1 MSILRPPALRAG
13 DAVMLVSPSG
23 PPNTERVARG
33 IELLT
38 GWGLSVRLG
47 ADVYAR
53 HGYFAGTD
61 DQRLASF
68 NAALSDPGIRALVCT
83 RGGYGAQR
91 IVDLATL
98 TGAIIVAL
106 GSTYAGMFS
115 NDDALCE
122 QISERTVSRLTEMC
136 AELPVT
142 GHDRR
147 MG

>member
-13 DAVMLVSPSG
+13 SAVMLVSSSG
-23 PPNTERVARG
+23 PPNPERVARG

-68 NAALSDPGIRALVCT
+68 NAALGDPGIRALVCPP
-83 RGGYGAQR
+83 GGYGAQR
-91 IVDLATL
+91 IVDGLDTAAGPGRPQPAGGVSGSPAPLLAPL
-98 TGAIIVAL
+98 
-106 GSTYAGMFS
+106 
-115 NDDALCE
+115 
-122 QISERTVSRLTEMC
+122 
-136 AELPVT
+136 
-142 GHDRR
+142 RR
-147 MG
+147 APLAPLHAT